1 MALGFEQDVHGSGL
15 PPSFMIVAEGAGLI
29 SRGDYR
35 LPEDGEG
42 TPKAKIKVSEAVFGQ
57 AVVRGRL
64 FQPYRRLEHE

>member
-1 MALGFEQDVHGSGL
+1 
-15 PPSFMIVAEGAGLI
+15 MIVAEGAGLI